1 MQRRLA
7 RSMIIVVPPRTI
19 ARMISSILRRAG
31 RTAPRPI
38 GTIETMRG
46 AVIPTSE
53 RDPRVEVVHL
63 DETTHLKTPKA
74 ALEQLR
80 DAVAAVQIADPGIS
94 LTLAL
99 QRGIELVVAEL
110 RERHHGGAPFPA
122 RTERYL
128 RPGRRARRAPAAA
141 ATEAPAS
148 TEPGEATP
156 TTTSEKGADL
166 AAALEDAIRQ
176 ALAAYPD
183 ERGQGRGE
191 R

>member
-1 MQRRLA
+1 
-7 RSMIIVVPPRTI
+7 
-19 ARMISSILRRAG
+19 
-31 RTAPRPI
+31 
-38 GTIETMRG
+38 MRG

-110 RERHHGGAPFPA
+110 RERHHGGGPFPA
-122 RTERYL
+122 RAERYL

-141 ATEAPAS
+141 ATEAPAN
-148 TEPGEATP
+148 TEPGEAAP
-156 TTTSEKGADL
+156 TTPEKGADL

-183 ERGQGRGE
+183 ERGQERGE